1 MHQNTRFPCNN
12 AIVCGSRPRKLSS
25 IESRHA
31 HEDRAMMLPNPAAK
45 YRPFAPIALTDRQWP
60 NKVIDRAPIWM
71 STDLRDGNQALF
83 EPMNVERKMRMF
95 RTVCEIGF
103 KEIEVGFPSASQTDF
118 DFVRTLVEGGHIPA
132 DVTIQVLTQAREDL
146 IRRTMESVRGAPRAI
161 IHVYNATS
169 PTFREVVF
177 GMEKPQ
183 VVALAVSAVRLIKQ
197 IGEQMRAE
205 CGTEIR
211 LEYSPETFSATEL
224 DFAREVCDAVTA
236 EWGATPENKVILN
249 LPATVEVSTPNVY
262 ADQVEWMHRNLA
274 RRDSVVLSLHPHN
287 DRGSGVAAAE
297 LGLMAG
303 ADRVEGCLFG
313 NGERTG
319 NVDIVTLALNMY
331 TQGVSP
337 ELDFSDIN
345 AVARTVEYCNQL
357 PIHPRHPYVGDLVF
371 TAFSGSHQDA
381 IKKGFAAQKAGAPWN
396 VPYLPIDP
404 ADVGRSYDSVIRVN
418 SQSGKGGIAYLL
430 ETEYGVVMPRRL
442 QVEFSR
448 EVQQV
453 TDASGGEMSAAAI
466 WDLFRS
472 TYLDSVA
479 PVRYVE
485 HHLFEHGAAQGI
497 RLIVE
502 FGGTRHLLVGEGNG
516 PIDAAVHALR
526 GAGVDVQVRS
536 FEERSVAPSED
547 GGNASAC
554 AFVELSEAG
563 GQGGERY
570 GVGMDA
576 NIVTASLRAIVSG
589 INRLQPDFAQAPAA
603 RAA

>member
-1 MHQNTRFPCNN
+1 
-12 AIVCGSRPRKLSS
+12 
-25 IESRHA
+25 
-31 HEDRAMMLPNPAAK
+31 MMLPQPATK
-45 YRPFAPIALTDRQWP
+45 YRPFPAVMLTDRQWP
-60 NKVIDRAPIWM
+60 GKLIDKAPIWM

-95 RTVCEIGF
+95 RSVCDIGF

-118 DFVRTLVEGGHIPA
+118 DFVRTLVTGGHVPQ

-146 IRRTMESVRGAPRAI
+146 IRRTMESVRGARRAI

-177 GMEKPQ
+177 NMDKAQ
-183 VVALAVSAVRLIKQ
+183 VVALAVSAVRLIKH
-197 IGEQMRAE
+197 IAAE
-205 CGTEIR
+205 MKADCGTEIA

-224 DFAREVCDAVTA
+224 DFAKEVCDAVTA
-236 EWGATPENKVILN
+236 AWGATPDNKVILN

-287 DRGSGVAAAE
+287 DRGTGVAAAE
-297 LGLMAG
+297 LGMMAG

-337 ELDFSDIN
+337 GLDFSDIN

-381 IKKGFAAQKAGAPWN
+381 IKKGFAAQKAGSGETRPWN

-404 ADVGRSYDSVIRVN
+404 ADLGRSYDSVIRVN

-430 ETEYGVVMPRRL
+430 ETEYGIAMPRRL

-453 TDASGGEMSAAAI
+453 TDSSGGEMSAADI
-466 WDLFRS
+466 WQLFS
-472 TYLDSVA
+472 TTYLDTIA

-485 HHLFEHGAAQGI
+485 HHLFERGEAQGI
-497 RLIVE
+497 RLVVE
-502 FGGTRHLLVGEGNG
+502 IAGTRHLLVGEGNG

-526 GAGVDVQVRS
+526 GAGIDVQVRS
-536 FEERSVAPSED
+536 FEERSISASAE
-547 GGNASAC
+547 GGNAQAC
-554 AFVELSEAG
+554 AFLELMAHAG
-563 GQGGERY
+563 NSGDRY
-570 GVGMDA
+570 GVGIDG
-576 NIVTASLRAIVSG
+576 NIVTASIRAIISG
-589 INRLQPDFAQAPAA
+589 VNRLQADLPLSLGA